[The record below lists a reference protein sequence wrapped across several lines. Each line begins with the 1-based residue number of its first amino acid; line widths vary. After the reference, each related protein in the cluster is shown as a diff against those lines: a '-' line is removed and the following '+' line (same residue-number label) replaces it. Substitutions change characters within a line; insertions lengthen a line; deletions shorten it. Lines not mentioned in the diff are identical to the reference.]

1 MAKFI
6 FRRVSQMI
14 PLVLGITL
22 ISFAIMQLAPG
33 DYLTQMRANPN
44 VRPETIERLRSDFG
58 LDQHWTIQY
67 WRWLTNALQGD
78 FGPSFNY
85 KIGVFTLLQ
94 QRLYYTFLLAFWAMI
109 VSWMIALPLG
119 IYIARHRNGV
129 VDRVANLFSFAAI
142 SLPGFFTAIVLL
154 VVAQRTGWLPIGGAS
169 SQPSDTS
176 VGYEALSQGGK
187 ILDTAR
193 HLIIPV
199 LVLGLGGVAGLMR
212 QMRGAMLE
220 VLSENYVLAARARG
234 LSERRVVWKHA
245 FRNALNPIITLFGF
259 ELAGLLGGAAL
270 IENVLDWPGLGQLL
284 LNAVQQKDIYV
295 AMGAFVMGAVLLMAG
310 NLIADVLLALTD
322 PRIKVQ

>member
-1 MAKFI
+1 MGKI
-6 FRRVSQMI
+6 ILRRVLQMI

-44 VRPETIERLRSDFG
+44 VRPETIERLRRDFG
-58 LDQHWTIQY
+58 LDQSWPVQY
-67 WRWLTNALQGD
+67 WRWLINALQGD

-85 KIGVFTLLQ
+85 KIPVFTLIK
-94 QRLYYTFLLAFWAMI
+94 QRLYYTVLLATWSSI
-109 VSWMIALPLG
+109 LSWGIALPLG
-119 IYIARHRNGV
+119 IYIARHRNGWA
-129 VDRVANLFSFAAI
+129 DRFANLFAFAGI
-142 SLPGFFTAIVLL
+142 SLPGFFTAILCL
-154 VVAQRTGWLPIGGAS
+154 VVAQRTGWLPIGGS
-169 SQPSDTS
+169 SSPPTDTFP
-176 VGYEALSQGGK
+176 GYDALSRGGK
-187 ILDTAR
+187 MLDTAR
-193 HLIIPV
+193 HLVIPV

-220 VLSENYVLAARARG
+220 VLDENYVLAARARG
-234 LSERRVVWKHA
+234 LPERRVVWKHA

-284 LNAVQQKDIYV
+284 LQAVQQKDIYV
-295 AMGAFVMGAVLLMAG
+295 AMGAFVMGAFLLMFG
-310 NLIADVLLALTD
+310 NLIADILLALTD